1 MPHPN
6 ACEACR
12 DGKPLPFEFS
22 MAFQPIVNVETGHVW
37 AYEALVRGPGGES
50 AWSVLSQVTDHTRYK
65 FDQAARVKAIEL
77 AGRLFGTDDAK
88 LSINFMPNAVYEPA
102 ACIRASLAAAAKAG
116 FARDRL
122 IFEFTEGER
131 LDVAHVSRIVDEYRR
146 QGFLTAIDDFGSGYS
161 GLNLLAQYQPDI
173 IKLDMELIRGISESR
188 ARRAIVSGVLA
199 TAHALDLTVI
209 AEGIET
215 REELATL
222 REAGIRLFQGYLLA
236 KPEFETLP
244 RLGLFEVGL
253 PDEVDFSAAV
263 ARDRLIAVT
272 R

>member
-1 MPHPN
+1 MSKSVS
-6 ACEACR
+6 CQACR
-12 DGKPLPFEFS
+12 DGAELPFAFS
-22 MAFQPIVNVETGHVW
+22 MAFQPIVDIERGRPW
-37 AYEALVRGPGGES
+37 AYEALVRGPEGQS
-50 AWSVLSQVTDHTRYK
+50 AMSILDQVTAETRYR

-77 AGRLFGTDDAK
+77 AGRLFGTDEAK

-102 ACIRASLAAAAKAG
+102 ACIRASLVAAAKVG

-122 IFEFTEGER
+122 VFEFTENER
-131 LDVAHVSRIVDEYRR
+131 VDAAHVNRIIEEYRR

-173 IKLDMELIRGISESR
+173 IKLDMELIRGIAESR

-199 TAHALDLTVI
+199 TAEALELTVI

-215 REELATL
+215 HEELSTL
-222 REAGIRLFQGYLLA
+222 REAGITLFQGYYLA
-236 KPEFETLP
+236 RPAFEALPELTLP
-244 RLGLFEVGL
+244 VVTPL
-253 PDEVDFSAAV
+253 PTAGV
-263 ARDRLIAVT
+263 ARQRLLAVT